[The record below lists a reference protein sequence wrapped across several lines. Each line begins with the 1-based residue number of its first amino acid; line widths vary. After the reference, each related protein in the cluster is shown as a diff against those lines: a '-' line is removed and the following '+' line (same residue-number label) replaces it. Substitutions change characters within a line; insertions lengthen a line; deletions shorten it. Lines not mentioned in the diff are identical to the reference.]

1 MKNAVII
8 FILILVFGSGCNR
21 PDHVIGLNEN
31 IHHDDFNY
39 RVTAVEK
46 RKSIDADSVHMIA
59 GGTFYIVTFEVE
71 NDAMRV
77 GHIWDNQIAY
87 VISDKGNR
95 VENNGAAQ
103 QLLNLK
109 EPFEWHSTYNTG
121 HGSSERTRL
130 VFDVPGNPSEL
141 YLKVHG
147 ETLMGDVLNLN
158 RFKRIKV
165 KLL

>member
-1 MKNAVII
+1 MKNSVVSIVSLMVLA
-8 FILILVFGSGCNR
+8 SGCNSS
-21 PDHVIGLNEN
+21 DNIIGLNEN

-46 RKSIDADSVHMIA
+46 RKSIIADSVKMLS
-59 GGTFYIVTFEVE
+59 GGNFYIVTF
-71 NDAMRV
+71 
-77 GHIWDNQIAY
+77 
-87 VISDKGNR
+87 
-95 VENNGAAQ
+95 AAQ
-103 QLLNLK
+103 QLLNTK
-109 EPFEWHSTYNTG
+109 EPFDWHSTYNTG

-147 ETLMGDVLNLN
+147 ETLMGDVFNLN
-158 RFKRIKV
+158 RFKRIKI

>member
-1 MKNAVII
+1 MKNAVISFVLLMAI
-8 FILILVFGSGCNR
+8 GSGCNR
-21 PDHVIGLNEN
+21 SDTVIGLNEN

-46 RKSIDADSVHMIA
+46 RKSIFADSVRMIA

-77 GHIWDNQIAY
+77 GHNWDNQIAY
-87 VISDKGNR
+87 VISEKGDKY
-95 VENNGAAQ
+95 ENNVMAQ
-103 QLLNLK
+103 QLLNIK
-109 EPFEWHSTYNTG
+109 EPFEWHENYNTG
-121 HGSSERTRL
+121 HGSSERTLL

-147 ETLMGDVLNLN
+147 ATLIGDVFNLN
-158 RFKRIKV
+158 QFKRIKI
-165 KLL
+165 KLI

>member
-1 MKNAVII
+1 MKNAVISI
-8 FILILVFGSGCNR
+8 VLLMAFLSGCDR
-21 PDHVIGLNEN
+21 FDTVIGLNEN

-46 RKSIDADSVHMIA
+46 RKSIVADSVHMIA
-59 GGTFYIVTFEVE
+59 VGTFYIVTFEVE

-77 GHIWDNQIAY
+77 GHKWDNQIAY
-87 VISDKGNR
+87 VISDKGIKY
-95 VENNGAAQ
+95 ENNVAAQ
-103 QLLNLK
+103 QLLNIK
-109 EPFEWHSTYNTG
+109 EPFEWHSAYNTG

-130 VFDVPGNPSEL
+130 VFDIQGNPSEL

-147 ETLMGDVLNLN
+147 ETLMGDVFNLN
-158 RFKRIKV
+158 RFKRIKI

>member
-1 MKNAVII
+1 MKSSVISI
-8 FILILVFGSGCNR
+8 ALLMAFGSGCNR
-21 PDHVIGLNEN
+21 SDHVIGLNEN

-46 RKSIDADSVHMIA
+46 RKSIAADSVRMIA
-59 GGTFYIVTFEVE
+59 HGTFYIVTFEVE

-87 VISDKGNR
+87 VVSEKGDQY
-95 VENNGAAQ
+95 ENNVAAQ
-103 QLLNLK
+103 RLLNLR

-121 HGSSERTRL
+121 HGSTEHTLL

-147 ETLMGDVLNLN
+147 ETLMGDVFNLN
-158 RFKRIKV
+158 RFKRIKI
-165 KLL
+165 KLI